1 VSVHLKI
8 SYLQKPI
15 VQFKVIAESLVEEF
29 LEWSLTAT
37 SGDALSIQ
45 ILKTI
50 SQGEIDYEIAN

>member
-1 VSVHLKI
+1 M
-8 SYLQKPI
+8 
-15 VQFKVIAESLVEEF
+15 IAESLVEEF